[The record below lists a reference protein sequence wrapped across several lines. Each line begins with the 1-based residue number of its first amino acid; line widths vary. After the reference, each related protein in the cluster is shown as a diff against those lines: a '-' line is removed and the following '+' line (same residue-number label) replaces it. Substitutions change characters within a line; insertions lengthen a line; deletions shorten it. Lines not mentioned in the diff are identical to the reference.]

1 MKSAWTAV
9 KFLTIAG
16 RFGLAPG
23 SPEEIGRAA
32 IFFPLIGLLLGLV
45 LMLLSR
51 FLGRAMETE
60 LEAIML
66 VFVLI
71 TMTAAAHVEG
81 LQKTADRIL
90 APHHLGDNSV
100 SVTVYGV
107 IAVVLVI
114 ASKTRAIEAMGET
127 IQVYLLLAPAL
138 ARWAILIFLYGPNRA
153 NDDSAWRMTKNV
165 TALQLFIATAVT
177 LAMTVYLAGR
187 AGLWVS
193 LAVSTFA
200 LLFRAHCQ
208 RRMGELSHHHLG
220 ALIELSE
227 TLSLVLFASL

>member
-16 RFGLAPG
+16 RVGVATG
-23 SPEEIGRAA
+23 SPDEIGRAA

-45 LMLLSR
+45 LMLLNR

-60 LEAIML
+60 IESVLL

-71 TMTAAAHVEG
+71 AMTAAIHIEG
-81 LQKTADRIL
+81 LQKTADQML
-90 APHHLGDNSV
+90 ASRHLGDHSL

-107 IAVVLVI
+107 LAVVLVI
-114 ASKTRAIEAMGET
+114 AFKTRALEAMGET
-127 IQVYLLLAPAL
+127 SQVYLLLAPAL
-138 ARWAILIFLYGPNRA
+138 ARWALLVFLYGPNGA
-153 NDDSAWRMTKNV
+153 YDDSAWRMTENV
-165 TALQLFIATAVT
+165 TALHLFIGSAAT
-177 LAMTVYLAGR
+177 LAITIYLTGR

-193 LAVSTFA
+193 LAVSTLA

-220 ALIELSE
+220 ALVEVSE